1 MFFNRFAREARFCVE
16 GAVEEARALGH
27 DSVGDEDLL
36 LGILRVDQGVAL
48 ESLVSLGV
56 TADAVRQKS
65 EEFLSEALA
74 SIGISLE
81 ETRRSAGG
89 NFDMRLPEDR
99 RIPFS
104 PRAKQ
109 ALERSLREVDGLG
122 GNRITAEHPLLGIL
136 RENRGT
142 AVRIINDLG
151 VQPRE
156 VEDRLE
162 QLRSGAATR

>member
-1 MFFNRFAREARFCVE
+1 
-16 GAVEEARALGH
+16 
-27 DSVGDEDLL
+27 
-36 LGILRVDQGVAL
+36 
-48 ESLVSLGV
+48 
-56 TADAVRQKS
+56 
-65 EEFLSEALA
+65 
-74 SIGISLE
+74 
-81 ETRRSAGG
+81 
-89 NFDMRLPEDR
+89 MRLPEDP

-109 ALERSLREVDGLG
+109 ALERSLREVDRLG
-122 GNRITAEHPLLGIL
+122 GNRITAEHLLLGIL